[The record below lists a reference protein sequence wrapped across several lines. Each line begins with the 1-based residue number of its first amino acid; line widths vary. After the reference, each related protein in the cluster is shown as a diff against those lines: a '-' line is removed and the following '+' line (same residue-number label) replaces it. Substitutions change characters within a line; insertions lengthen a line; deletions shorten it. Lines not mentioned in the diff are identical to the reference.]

1 MQGPPADP
9 TEPGI
14 SRDEWRERVLVER
27 DNYREMARQVP
38 WQLLDVGLDLRL
50 VQKELERIA
59 ARFEVM
65 AAQAATEARPAVQI
79 LHLKGEVETLAKIID
94 ETILEL
100 IHKVAEVE
108 VSSLG

>member
-1 MQGPPADP
+1 MEERPPDP
-9 TEPGI
+9 LEPGI
-14 SRDEWRERVLVER
+14 TKDEWRERVLAER
-27 DNYREMARQVP
+27 DYYRTMFKQVP

-59 ARFEVM
+59 GRFDKV
-65 AAQAATEARPAVQI
+65 AAQAADEARPAVQI

-108 VSSLG
+108 AKSLG

>member
-1 MQGPPADP
+1 MEGPPADP

-14 SRDEWRERVLVER
+14 SRDEWRDRVLVER
-27 DNYREMARQVP
+27 DYHRDMARQVP

-50 VQKELERIA
+50 VQKELGQIA
-59 ARFEVM
+59 ARFDTV
-65 AAQAATEARPAVQI
+65 AAQAATETRPTVQI
-79 LHLKGEVETLAKIID
+79 LHLKGEVETLANIID

-108 VSSLG
+108 ANSLG

>member
-1 MQGPPADP
+1 MQGQPPDP
-9 TEPGI
+9 TEGGKG
-14 SRDEWRERVLVER
+14 RDEWRERVLVER
-27 DNYREMARQVP
+27 DHYRGMARQVP

-59 ARFEVM
+59 ARFDTV
-65 AAQAATEARPAVQI
+65 AAQAATETRPTVQI

-108 VSSLG
+108 ANSLG